1 LFELKASPPGDC
13 LAGRFV
19 VQEELGRGAAGTVF
33 LAYDR
38 TLGRDVAIKVLTR
51 DAPSE
56 EALERFA
63 QEARAAGAL
72 EHPNVVAVR

>member
-1 LFELKASPPGDC
+1 
-13 LAGRFV
+13 
-19 VQEELGRGAAGTVF
+19 VF

-72 EHPNVVAVR
+72 EHPNVVAGR